1 MKEKNFIKNLQTE
14 IDTSYLYKAVASL
27 EKDEQIRNFYL
38 EMAKIEAG
46 HARKVFDKAEASG
59 LKVWV
64 PSPSG
69 RARILKKLSSVF
81 GKSILLA
88 ILMDTEKS
96 ISNAVVAKKS
106 GEGKTVEGTED
117 RHVSILRSIGQL
129 SGEKLRK
136 LEGRHRSV
144 GGNTLRA
151 AVLGADDGLVSNL
164 SLVMGVAGAT
174 NGGNAVLIAG
184 IAGLLAGAFSMAL
197 GEWIS
202 VTSSRELYERQIEIE
217 MEEIENN
224 PEEEKEEIILLYRA
238 KGIPEQEAV
247 SMAEKAFTDKTT
259 ARSLLIREE
268 LGLDPDE
275 LKGSAWEAA
284 LTSFFL
290 FITGAI
296 IPVIPFL
303 FTGGSK
309 AIIISMIISTAALF
323 IIGAAIT
330 LITGKSFIKSGL
342 RQVIIGLLA
351 AGITFGIGKLIGIT
365 ITG

>member
-1 MKEKNFIKNLQTE
+1 MKEKNFINNLQTE
-14 IDTSYLYKAVASL
+14 IDTAYLYGVVASL

-38 EMAKIEAG
+38 EMAKIETV
-46 HARKVFDKAEASG
+46 HARKVFEKAEGSG
-59 LKVWV
+59 VRIAIPP
-64 PSPSG
+64 PSK
-69 RARILKKLSSVF
+69 RARILKALSSIF

-96 ISNAVVAKKS
+96 ISNAVFAKKS
-106 GEGKTVEGTED
+106 GEGKTIEGTED

-129 SGEKLRK
+129 SGEKLRQ
-136 LEGRHRSV
+136 LEGRHRNV
-144 GGNTLRA
+144 GGNALRA

-224 PEEEKEEIILLYRA
+224 PEEEKQEIILLYRA
-238 KGIPEQEAV
+238 KGMPEQEAV
-247 SMAEKAFTDKTT
+247 AMAEAAFTDKKT
-259 ARSLLIREE
+259 AKSLLIKEE
-268 LGLDPDE
+268 LGLNPNE
-275 LKGSAWEAA
+275 LRSSAWEAA

-296 IPVIPFL
+296 IPVIPF
-303 FTGGSK
+303 FFSGGSR
-309 AIIISMIISTAALF
+309 AIITSVMISTAALF
-323 IIGAAIT
+323 VIGSAIT
-330 LITGKSFIKSGL
+330 LITGKSFIRSGL

-351 AGITFGIGKLIGIT
+351 AAITYGIGKLIGVT
-365 ITG
+365 IS